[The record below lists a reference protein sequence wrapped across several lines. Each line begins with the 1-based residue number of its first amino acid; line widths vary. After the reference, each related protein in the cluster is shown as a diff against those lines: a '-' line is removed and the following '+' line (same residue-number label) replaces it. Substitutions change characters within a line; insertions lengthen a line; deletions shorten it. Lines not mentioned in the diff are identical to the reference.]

1 MRGFKLLI
9 LLVSP
14 WLPVFSLPVAG
25 PGACPLYDLSVPEG
39 SSGSV
44 RINIIEES
52 SCLCKMQSAVAATDR
67 SDCTPVMVLANKDSL
82 RYLNST
88 FKGRMNLT
96 TLGVTVKKAEKWLA
110 GQYRVDTSLQGT
122 CLARINLTVP
132 EPRRHYGVWA
142 SLGFVAAFS
151 ALGLY
156 VFWKRRG
163 EGLETCNPGEERFS
177 GLPVSML
184 ASISQLPEA
193 GSQGCNPE
201 ASEAIPLNGETTQ
214 PNGHVS

>member
-1 MRGFKLLI
+1 
-9 LLVSP
+9 
-14 WLPVFSLPVAG
+14 
-25 PGACPLYDLSVPEG
+25 
-39 SSGSV
+39 
-44 RINIIEES
+44 
-52 SCLCKMQSAVAATDR
+52 MQSAVAATDR

-132 EPRRHYGVWA
+132 DPISELPAARDEMVNLTGEGSSNRTLTNSSAAREPRRHYGVWA